1 MSDSP
6 CHVQE
11 MDRKRHL
18 LRLWISPAVDRP
30 LPDCYA
36 ELYGTTKVG
45 NRGGI
50 RVPGYDLNIP
60 LDAE

>member
-1 MSDSP
+1 
-6 CHVQE
+6 

-36 ELYGTTKVG
+36 ELYGTTKIG

-50 RVPGYDLNIP
+50 RVPGFDLNIP
-60 LDAE
+60 LEAE

>member
-1 MSDSP
+1 MGTL
-6 CHVQE
+6 CLQE

-18 LRLWISPAVDRP
+18 LRLWVAPAMDRP
-30 LPDCYA
+30 LPECYA

-45 NRGGI
+45 DRGGI

-60 LDAE
+60 LEAE